1 MLSVFSDY
9 VIFAIDEL
17 TKTSKPGKSLQ
28 KDRIDIFINKKLCVV
43 HTMNYYIKQTEKFR
57 KSNQLLVSYKTFK
70 EVSSSTIA
78 RWLKEVLH
86 LAGIDTSIFKAHSY
100 RSASTSAAF
109 SCGISLNDVLNTAN
123 WTNANTFYR
132 FYNRE
137 TRDSFSRIVLSKE

>member
-57 KSNQLLVSYKTFK
+57 KSNQLLVSCQTFK
-70 EVSSSTIA
+70 EVQTMY
-78 RWLKEVLH
+78 LPQL
-86 LAGIDTSIFKAHSY
+86 
-100 RSASTSAAF
+100 
-109 SCGISLNDVLNTAN
+109 
-123 WTNANTFYR
+123 
-132 FYNRE
+132 
-137 TRDSFSRIVLSKE
+137 

>member
-1 MLSVFSDY
+1 MSC
-9 VIFAIDEL
+9 
-17 TKTSKPGKSLQ
+17 Q
-28 KDRIDIFINKKLCVV
+28 
-43 HTMNYYIKQTEKFR
+43 
-57 KSNQLLVSYKTFK
+57 TFK

-137 TRDSFSRIVLSKE
+137 TRDSFSRTVVKGITFIFPAYMWIESFIYMEWLYTWSSDLYYSWNICEIW